1 MTHPLVKYFREP
13 IGRLIGEFNLISL
26 PPKQGGIPLFS
37 PINPSDS
44 VSPRLFFNLL
54 DMRIIYS
61 KLSWTDRT
69 VPTVFTVTTVHA
81 VLSPLVVELMQ
92 SLLIKGDCYVPTS
105 NN

>member
-1 MTHPLVKYFREP
+1 M
-13 IGRLIGEFNLISL
+13 GEFNLISL
-26 PPKQGGIPLFS
+26 PPKQGIPLFLTTTIS
-37 PINPSDS
+37 ES

-69 VPTVFTVTTVHA
+69 VPTAFTVTTVYA
-81 VLSPLVVELMQ
+81 VLNPLVAGLMQ

>member
-1 MTHPLVKYFREP
+1 MTHPLVKYLREP
-13 IGRLIGEFNLISL
+13 IGRLMGEFNLISL
-26 PPKQGGIPLFS
+26 PPKQGVPLFS

-69 VPTVFTVTTVHA
+69 VPTAFTVTTVHT
-81 VLSPLVVELMQ
+81 VLSPLVVGLTQ